1 MAEKPDSGKETLK
14 TLKENAK
21 REAEAVK
28 RQEAADR
35 GAKKRVENSDK
46 KREAQTKVLE
56 AMLEVDKLRAAG
68 DEKNADRLEKKITK
82 YSDAIEA
89 TEGSN
94 INAQVFEELIKGVKT
109 ANDDTASRFE
119 ALDTNQKAFIEKE
132 KFGITNLAERIKE
145 QTAAEEASD
154 GMVEKALGKLDGFGM
169 GANENSRLLREEFQ
183 RAQELEASGRAE
195 DIKAAQEIKA
205 AVISAASDEEK
216 RREAEELA
224 EEQNSNLIKIAD
236 GFNNFADKY
245 GDTAK
250 SAVKTAGFLGVIAAL
265 IFGAVDPE
273 KLMKLVDDIVKGFLE
288 IIEGFMAFISGDT
301 EKASELLGKNWKLLL
316 GAITGVALWFAGPI
330 IKIFGS
336 MFTMLNKVMKVV
348 KFFRITAIAGFVK
361 NMVVSLATMAK
372 DLALGALKKVVAAAK
387 AFRIFSLTTM
397 VPALLSTFSA
407 IVAAMVP
414 VIAAVW
420 PVVAIIG
427 VIAAAF
433 MLIKNYLGEGASI
446 TDTLKYAMLLLL
458 DGLGHIVNAFTFIP
472 RKIFGFFGERI
483 GKFLLG
489 DDFKMPDFIT
499 KGMKTNRASEFKAE
513 IDARPKKPDT
523 AEIDGEIKEQQD
535 LELPEG
541 VEIPENLDGAMILDG
556 DDALDSAKIAVAQ
569 GGATVNAPQITANT
583 QQNTQSTTNIS
594 YNPPSFGTMQLITH
608 YTGRA

>member
-1 MAEKPDSGKETLK
+1 MAEKPDKNSVEI
-14 TLKENAK
+14 AK
-21 REAEAVK
+21 AAKAEQKQAEAA
-28 RQEAADR
+28 ER
-35 GAKKRVENSDK
+35 GATATEKALDQAKKDAALKAK
-46 KREAQTKVLE
+46 KDEVLTKIAQEQLE
-56 AMLEVDKLRAAG
+56 INKIRAAG
-68 DEKNADRLEKKITK
+68 DTENADRLQKALDKTAR
-82 YSDAIEA
+82 YAA
-89 TEGSN
+89 NT
-94 INAQVFEELIKGVKT
+94 NADSIDKLDNRLEELNIIS
-109 ANDDTASRFE
+109 DDTSDTLKRQEDKDKAF
-119 ALDTNQKAFIEKE
+119 LDNQKS
-132 KFGITNLAERIKE
+132 GILSIADRIKE
-145 QTAAEEASD
+145 QTEAEEASD

-169 GANENSRLLREEFQ
+169 GANENSKLLREEFA
-183 RAQELEASGRAE
+183 RAQELEKSGRAE

-205 AVISAASDEEK
+205 AVISAAADEEK

-224 EEQNSNLIKIAD
+224 KEQSNKLTQIAN

-265 IFGAVDPE
+265 IFGAVDPD

-288 IIEGFMAFISGDT
+288 IVEGFMALISGDT
-301 EKASELLGKNWKLLL
+301 DRANELLGKNWKLLL
-316 GAITGVALWFAGPI
+316 GVITGVALWFAGPI

-361 NMVVSLATMAK
+361 NMIVSLATMAK

-387 AFRIFSLTTM
+387 AFRVFSLTTM

-407 IVAAMVP
+407 IVAAMLP

-489 DDFKMPDFIT
+489 DDFEMPDFIT

-513 IDARPKKPDT
+513 LDSRVPDT
-523 AEIDGEIKEQQD
+523 TEIDGEIKDVAEQ
-535 LELPEG
+535 G
-541 VEIPENLDGAMILDG
+541 VEGSPYDISELEGMQDENLEGQLDLQGAGGGQILAAQNNVTASNSSSSQMI
-556 DDALDSAKIAVAQ
+556 
-569 GGATVNAPQITANT
+569 VNHT
-583 QQNTQSTTNIS
+583 
-594 YNPPSFGTMQLITH
+594 PPSSAAIKLAA
-608 YTGRA
+608 YSAYAN

>member
-1 MAEKPDSGKETLK
+1 
-14 TLKENAK
+14 
-21 REAEAVK
+21 
-28 RQEAADR
+28 
-35 GAKKRVENSDK
+35 
-46 KREAQTKVLE
+46 
-56 AMLEVDKLRAAG
+56 
-68 DEKNADRLEKKITK
+68 
-82 YSDAIEA
+82 
-89 TEGSN
+89 
-94 INAQVFEELIKGVKT
+94 
-109 ANDDTASRFE
+109 
-119 ALDTNQKAFIEKE
+119 
-132 KFGITNLAERIKE
+132 
-145 QTAAEEASD
+145 
-154 GMVEKALGKLDGFGM
+154 M

-499 KGMKTNRASEFKAE
+499 KGMKTNRASQFKAE
-513 IDARPKKPDT
+513 LDSRVPDT
-523 AEIDGEIKEQQD
+523 TEIDGEIVDVAEQ
-535 LELPEG
+535 G
-541 VEIPENLDGAMILDG
+541 VEGSPYDISELEGMQDENLEGQLDLQGAGGGQILAAQNNVQATNSSSSQMI
-556 DDALDSAKIAVAQ
+556 
-569 GGATVNAPQITANT
+569 VNHT
-583 QQNTQSTTNIS
+583 
-594 YNPPSFGTMQLITH
+594 PPSSASIKLAA
-608 YTGRA
+608 YSAYAN